1 MIKHVGTTADHTE
14 SATMRAVRVFLA
26 LTMVAACG
34 GGGGPVLYPNDAAQ
48 GGNSSGSGGSVVGT
62 GGAVLGT
69 GGGGGTSASD
79 GGDAAG
85 GTTGTGGTI
94 GSGGAT
100 GTGGLAGQ
108 ADGGDAESVNGLSV
122 NPSSAT
128 FASTLVEAVS
138 APQTFTVSNGGNAT
152 AGTIT
157 ALAAAFGG
165 TNAADF
171 LVTSND
177 CGTTL
182 QVGAS
187 CEITVAFAPKTRSG
201 SRSASLTVS
210 APLGATAD
218 VSLSGTAL
226 PSLGFLAGGLGGP
239 GNLDGTGV
247 AARFNYPAGIA
258 SDGAGNLYVTDWSSH
273 TIRKVVIATGAVT
286 TLAGAAGQYG
296 GGDGTGAN
304 ARFTDPYGIAVDGA
318 GNLFVA
324 DSGNNAIRKVVIA
337 TGAVTTL
344 AGSGSPDYGTADGT
358 GAAARFNSPY
368 GIASD
373 GAGSL
378 YVADTTN
385 STIRKVVIATGAVTT
400 LAGAA
405 DQTGSADGTGA
416 AASFDHP
423 FGIVGDGAGNLYVAD
438 TNNGT
443 IRKVVIATGAVTTL
457 AGAAG
462 QFGSADGTGAAAS
475 FASPQGITRDEAG
488 NLFVTDGGG
497 DTIRKIVI
505 ATGAVTTLA
514 GAAGQ
519 SGAAD
524 GTGASSRFYAP
535 AGIASDGAGNLF
547 VADHNNHTLRKVV
560 VATGAVTTLAG
571 VPPPQGD
578 SADGSRTAARFN
590 WPRGVASDG
599 SGQLYVADTNN
610 HTIRTITLAT
620 GAVTTLA
627 GKAGQPGDADA
638 TGAEAR
644 FDTPVDVASDGSGN
658 LYVADYNNSK
668 VRRIVVATG
677 AVTTL
682 AGSGGFFSVDGIGPA
697 ASFYWMDAV
706 TADGAGNLFVADN
719 TTIRK
724 IVIAT
729 GAVTTLVHR
738 VGTSPEDPAS
748 NGIAT
753 DGAGNLFFSD
763 HCSIMKVALAT
774 SAVTTFAG
782 DPYTAGSVDGTG
794 VAARFQAPRAIASDG
809 AGNLYVADGGM
820 IRKIVIATAA
830 VSTVIGSPGRVGVSL
845 GALPASLND
854 VYGVAVLP
862 TGELAIVDNLEGTVL
877 IGHL

>member
-34 GGGGPVLYPNDAAQ
+34 GSGGPVLYPNDAAQ
-48 GGNSSGSGGSVVGT
+48 GGNSSDSGSSVVGT

-69 GGGGGTSASD
+69 GGSAGSGPGGVAGAATGGAGGASAQAGTGGRGGTSASGF
-79 GGDAAG
+79 GGSAEG
-85 GTTGTGGTI
+85 GTTGAGGTG

-100 GTGGLAGQ
+100 VTDGQ
-108 ADGGDAESVNGLSV
+108 AGGGDAGVANGLSV

-138 APQTFTVSNGGNAT
+138 APQTFSVSNGGNAT

-157 ALAAAFGG
+157 ALAAVFGG

-171 LVTSND
+171 LVTSNG

-218 VSLSGTAL
+218 ISLSGTAL
-226 PSLGFLAGGLGGP
+226 PSLGLLAGGLGGP

-286 TLAGAAGQYG
+286 TLAGAA
-296 GGDGTGAN
+296 
-304 ARFTDPYGIAVDGA
+304 
-318 GNLFVA
+318 
-324 DSGNNAIRKVVIA
+324 
-337 TGAVTTL
+337 
-344 AGSGSPDYGTADGT
+344 
-358 GAAARFNSPY
+358 
-368 GIASD
+368 
-373 GAGSL
+373 
-378 YVADTTN
+378 
-385 STIRKVVIATGAVTT
+385 
-400 LAGAA
+400 

-416 AASFDHP
+416 AARFNYP
-423 FGIVGDGAGNLYVAD
+423 AGIVGDGAGNLYVAD

-457 AGAAG
+457 AGAA
-462 QFGSADGTGAAAS
+462 AS
-475 FASPQGITRDEAG
+475 FASPQGITGDEAG
-488 NLFVTDGGG
+488 NLFVTDGG
-497 DTIRKIVI
+497 DNAIRKIVI

-560 VATGAVTTLAG
+560 VATGAVTTPAG
-571 VPPPQGD
+571 APPHQGD

-599 SGQLYVADTNN
+599 AGQLYVADANS

-658 LYVADYNNSK
+658 LYVADFNNSK

-682 AGSGGFFSVDGIGPA
+682 AGSGNFSSVDGIGTA

-753 DGAGNLFFSD
+753 DGAGNLYFSD

-782 DPYTAGSVDGTG
+782 DPYTTGSVDGTG
-794 VAARFQAPRAIASDG
+794 VAARFQLPRAIASDG

>member
-1 MIKHVGTTADHTE
+1 
-14 SATMRAVRVFLA
+14 
-26 LTMVAACG
+26 
-34 GGGGPVLYPNDAAQ
+34 
-48 GGNSSGSGGSVVGT
+48 VVGT

-69 GGGGGTSASD
+69 GGSAGSGPGGVAGAATGGSGGASAQAGTGGRGGTSASGF
-79 GGDAAG
+79 GGSAEG
-85 GTTGTGGTI
+85 GTTGAGGTG

-100 GTGGLAGQ
+100 VTDGQ
-108 ADGGDAESVNGLSV
+108 AGGGDAGVANGLSV

-138 APQTFTVSNGGNAT
+138 APQTFSVSNGGNAT

-157 ALAAAFGG
+157 ALAAVFGG

-171 LVTSND
+171 LVTSNG

-218 VSLSGTAL
+218 ISLSGTAL
-226 PSLGFLAGGLGGP
+226 PSLGLLAGGLGGP

-304 ARFTDPYGIAVDGA
+304 ARFTDPYGIVADGA
-318 GNLFVA
+318 GNLYVA

-344 AGSGSPDYGTADGT
+344 AGAGSPAYGTADGT

-416 AASFDHP
+416 AARFNYP
-423 FGIVGDGAGNLYVAD
+423 AGIVGDGAGNLYVAD

-457 AGAAG
+457 AGAA
-462 QFGSADGTGAAAS
+462 AS
-475 FASPQGITRDEAG
+475 FASPQGITGDEAG
-488 NLFVTDGGG
+488 NLFVTDGG
-497 DTIRKIVI
+497 DNAIRKIVI

-560 VATGAVTTLAG
+560 VATGAVTTPAG
-571 VPPPQGD
+571 APPHQGD

-599 SGQLYVADTNN
+599 AGQLYVADANS

-658 LYVADYNNSK
+658 LYVADFNNSK

-682 AGSGGFFSVDGIGPA
+682 AGSGNFSSVDGIGTA

-753 DGAGNLFFSD
+753 DGAGNLYFSD

-782 DPYTAGSVDGTG
+782 DPYTTGSVDGTG
-794 VAARFQAPRAIASDG
+794 VAARFQSPRAIASDG